1 MSGLAIPDEFLALGD
16 EMHAFGRG
24 LFPICR
30 SITGDGVRE
39 TLARIKTQVSGL
51 ETRSFRSGDKVCDW
65 TIPLEWRIRDAHVIG
80 PDGDVVIRLEDNNLH
95 IVGYSEPVD
104 TELELDELQAHLH
117 SLPDQPDAVPYVTSY
132 YNPSWGFC
140 IADRRRSQLAPGRYR
155 VRIDSELFAGQLDYG
170 EAFIAGSSPGEIF
183 ISTYVCH
190 PSMANNE
197 LSGPLVSAWLYNWL
211 RQKPRRY
218 SYRFAFIPETIGA
231 IAYLSRNLT
240 TMKENIVAGFVLT
253 CIGDDR
259 CYSYLASR
267 AENTLADRA
276 ARHALSHI
284 DPQYKS
290 YTFLDR
296 GSDERQYCA
305 PGVDLPVA
313 SIMRSKYATYPEY
326 HTSLDDFGLVTPSGL
341 AGGLHAAVRTVEAIE
356 SNWIWRATTLGEP
369 QLGRRGLYPTESTEE
384 ATADWRKMWNLLAYA
399 DGTRDLIAIADKI
412 GAPIWELAPIVA
424 TLESHDLIR
433 RVEAANPA

>member
-1 MSGLAIPDEFLALGD
+1 MTALPVPDAFLALG
-16 EMHAFGRG
+16 EAMHAFGRQ

-30 SITGDGVRE
+30 SITGDGLRE
-39 TLARIKTQVSGL
+39 TLAQIKGQVSGL
-51 ETRSFRSGDKVCDW
+51 QMRSFRSGETVGDW
-65 TIPLEWRIRDAHVIG
+65 TIPPEWRIRGAHIIG
-80 PDGDVVIRLEDNNLH
+80 PDGDTIIRFEDNNLH
-95 IVGYSEPVD
+95 VVGYSEPVD
-104 TELELDELQAHLH
+104 TELELDELQAHLY
-117 SLPDQPDAVPYVTSY
+117 SLPDQPDAVPYITSY
-132 YNPSWGFC
+132 YKPRWGFC
-140 IADRRRSQLAPGRYR
+140 IADRRRKQLRPGRYR

-170 EAFIAGSSPGEIF
+170 EAFLQGESAQEIF
-183 ISTYVCH
+183 ISTYLCH

-218 SYRFAFIPETIGA
+218 SYRFVFAPETIGA
-231 IAYLSRNLT
+231 IAYISRNLAA
-240 TMKENIVAGFVLT
+240 MKENIVAGFVLT

-290 YTFLDR
+290 YPYLDR

-313 SIMRSKYATYPEY
+313 SLMRSKYGTYPEY
-326 HTSLDDFGLVTPSGL
+326 HTSLDDFTLVTPSGL

-356 SNWIWRATTLGEP
+356 ANRTWRATTLGEP
-369 QLGRRGLYPTESTEE
+369 QLGRRGLYPSMATEE
-384 ATADWRKMWNLLAYA
+384 ANADWRNMWNFLAYA

-412 GAPIWELAPIVA
+412 GAPVWALAPIAA

-433 RVEAANPA
+433 RTEAAK

>member
-1 MSGLAIPDEFLALGD
+1 MTGLPIPDTFLVLGG
-16 EMHAFGRG
+16 EMHAFGQE

-30 SITGDGVRE
+30 SLTGDGIRE
-39 TLARIKTQVSGL
+39 TLTRIKDHIGGL
-51 ETRSFRSGDKVCDW
+51 EMRSFRSGEEVYDW

-80 PDGDVVIRLEDNNLH
+80 PDDNTIIRFADNNLH
-95 IVGYSEPVD
+95 VVGYSEPVD
-104 TELELDELQAHLH
+104 AELELDELQVHLY
-117 SLPDQPDAVPYVTSY
+117 SLPDQPDAIPYVTSY
-132 YNPSWGFC
+132 YKQRWGFC
-140 IADRRRSQLAPGRYR
+140 LADRQRKQLAPGRYR
-155 VRIDSELFAGQLDYG
+155 VRIDSELFPGQLDYG
-170 EAFIAGSSPGEIF
+170 EAYIPGASAEEIF

-218 SYRFAFIPETIGA
+218 SYRFVFIPETIGA
-231 IAYLSRNLT
+231 IAYLSRNLAA
-240 TMKENIVAGFVLT
+240 MKENIVAGFVLT

-276 ARHALSHI
+276 ARHVLSHL
-284 DPQYKS
+284 DPQYKA
-290 YTFLDR
+290 YPFLDR

-313 SIMRSKYATYPEY
+313 SIMRSKYGTYSEY
-326 HTSLDDFGLVTPSGL
+326 HTSLDDFTLVTPSGL
-341 AGGLHAAVRTVEAIE
+341 AGGLHAAVRAVEAIE
-356 SNWIWRATTLGEP
+356 SNWIWRSTTLGEP
-369 QLGRRGLYPTESTEE
+369 QLGRRGLYPTMATDDS
-384 ATADWRKMWNLLAYA
+384 TADWRKMWNFMAYA
-399 DGTRDLIAIADKI
+399 DGTRDLISIADKI
-412 GAPIWELAPIVA
+412 GEPIWQLAPIAA

-433 RVEAANPA
+433 RVEVAK